1 MKLMGWAVVCALA
14 MAASGCTGNA
24 YTQFYEPTNYGGSV
38 AHPLRYSGQVQVQQS
53 SGDLAKDEAAMYEDN
68 YGLIGTAE
76 FSGPMQDTDDAVRQA
91 GQIGASHVIIAS
103 EYEETRTGTYTMTS
117 PTTSTTNFGGMAGST
132 PYSGTATTY
141 GTQTTAIPYSVNRY
155 GQRAYFF
162 APLSREGLGG
172 MAFEVPSELKQQ
184 TGTNSGVWIG
194 AIRKGSPAYDADI
207 VPGDIIL
214 TVAEKPITQ
223 AGFQDTIRSV
233 IGKPA
238 EFVIWRRGE
247 RLTKT
252 ITIPASW

>member
-1 MKLMGWAVVCALA
+1 MKFLGWAAVCMLATAL
-14 MAASGCTGNA
+14 SGCAGNA
-24 YTQFYEPTNYGGSV
+24 YTQFYQPTSYGNSV
-38 AHPLRYSGQVQVQQS
+38 THPLRYSGQAQVYES
-53 SGDLAKDEAAMYEDN
+53 SGDLSKDEAAMYEDN

-76 FSGPMQDTDDAVRQA
+76 FSGPMQDTNDALVQA
-91 GQIGASHVIIAS
+91 AQIGASHVIIGR
-103 EYEETRTGTYTMTS
+103 EYEETRTGTYTMTG
-117 PTTSTTNFGGMAGST
+117 PTTSTTTFGGMAGAT

-141 GTQTTAIPYSVNRY
+141 GTQTTTIPYSVNRY

-184 TGTNSGVWIG
+184 TGTNSGVLIR
-194 AIRKGSPAYDADI
+194 AVRKGSPAYGADI

-214 TVAEKPITQ
+214 TAAEKPITL
-223 AGFQDTIRSV
+223 ANFQDTIRGA
-233 IGKPA
+233 IGKPT